1 MTKVY
6 MGIDPGKKGGIAIRY
21 QHRHDIKFWKM
32 PKTDRETLLLIEKI
46 HKKYKIMQCTVERA
60 QAFPGNGVV
69 AMFNYGQGF
78 GFLIGIITA
87 LRIPLDLVRPMVWQK
102 TIMQGIPK
110 KGKKTKERALIAA
123 CNLFPQYFTNEHINL
138 LESYE
143 EYCEDDE
150 YDGDFV
156 LPKVHDGIV
165 DAVLI
170 SEYTKRIFS

>member
-1 MTKVY
+1 MTQVY

-21 QHRHDIKFWKM
+21 KHRHDIQYWQM
-32 PKTDRETLLLIEKI
+32 PKLDKDIFLLIEKLN
-46 HKKYKIMQCTVERA
+46 KKYSIIQCTIERA

-78 GFLIGIITA
+78 GFLIGLVTA
-87 LRIPLDLVRPMVWQK
+87 LRIPIDFVRPTIWQK
-102 TIMQGIPK
+102 NIMQGIPK

-123 CNLFPQYFTNEHINL
+123 CNLFPKHFASEHVNL
-138 LESYE
+138 LETYE
-143 EYCEDDE
+143 EYCEDED
-150 YDGDFV
+150 YDGDFK

-170 SEYTKRIFS
+170 SEYTKRTTN